1 MFLPSTVIPSN
12 EIEIKDEKQDNLID
26 LPMEHYE
33 TETESSKTIINNQ
46 NDLET
51 GFKTVE
57 SSIKSSH
64 EKDSLLKQ
72 ENQG

>member
-12 EIEIKDEKQDNLID
+12 KIATKDEKQDDIIG
-26 LPMEHYE
+26 LPMEYYE
-33 TETESSKTIINNQ
+33 TETESSKTIITNP

-51 GFKTVE
+51 GFKTIE
-57 SSIKSSH
+57 NNTKTSNEKKSSI
-64 EKDSLLKQ
+64 KQ

>member
-1 MFLPSTVIPSN
+1 MPLN
-12 EIEIKDEKQDNLID
+12 EIEMKDEKQDNLIN
-26 LPMEHYE
+26 LPMGYYE
-33 TETESSKTIINNQ
+33 TETESSKTIINNP

-57 SSIKSSH
+57 NSMKTSH
-64 EKDSLLKQ
+64 KKDSLIKQ

>member
-1 MFLPSTVIPSN
+1 M
-12 EIEIKDEKQDNLID
+12 KDEKQDNLID
-26 LPMEHYE
+26 LPMEYYE
-33 TETESSKTIINNQ
+33 TETESSKTIINNP

-51 GFKTVE
+51 GFKTIE
-57 SSIKSSH
+57 SSIKTSH